1 MSATA
6 KRPATVSCSFT
17 RRGRPEVL
25 WLVFIIVTAIL
36 IRETHGQSELT
47 SGVPAVG
54 IAGGLADRLTYP
66 TV

>member
-36 IRETHGQSELT
+36 IRETMVKVNLHPESRRL
-47 SGVPAVG
+47 
-54 IAGGLADRLTYP
+54 GLL
-66 TV
+66 VV